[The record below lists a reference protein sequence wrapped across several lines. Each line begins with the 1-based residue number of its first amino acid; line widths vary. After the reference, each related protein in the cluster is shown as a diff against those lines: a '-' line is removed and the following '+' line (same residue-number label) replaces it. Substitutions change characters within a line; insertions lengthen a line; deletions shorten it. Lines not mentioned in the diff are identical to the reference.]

1 MPEKKEKKPNTIQRF
16 FRETIGE
23 LRKVTWPTPRE
34 TLDMTWKVLLVLAV
48 MSLILGGL
56 DLLYSTVITRFLAG

>member
-48 MSLILGGL
+48 LSLILGGL

>member
-1 MPEKKEKKPNTIQRF
+1 MADKKEKKPNAIRRF

-23 LRKVTWPTPRE
+23 LRKVSWPTTQE
-34 TLDMTWKVLLVLAV
+34 ALDMTWRVLLVLAV

-56 DLLYSTVITRFLAG
+56 DLIFSNVITRLLAV

>member
-1 MPEKKEKKPNTIQRF
+1 MAEKKEKKPNAIRRF

-34 TLDMTWKVLLVLAV
+34 TLDMTWKVLLVLGI
-48 MSLILGGL
+48 MSIILGGL
-56 DLLYSTVITRFLAG
+56 DLLYSTVIGRLLAV

>member
-1 MPEKKEKKPNTIQRF
+1 MAETKEKKPNAINRF

-23 LRKVTWPTPRE
+23 LRKVSWPTTQE
-34 TLDMTWKVLLVLAV
+34 TLDMTWKVLAVLGI

-56 DLLYSTVITRFLAG
+56 DALYSFVITRLLAV

>member
-1 MPEKKEKKPNTIQRF
+1 MAEKKEKKPNAIQRF

-23 LRKVTWPTPRE
+23 LRRVSWPTTQE

-48 MSLILGGL
+48 MSIILGGL
-56 DLLYSTVITRFLAG
+56 DLIFSNVVTSLLAI